1 MFQEVDA
8 ALVALIKDEAIGDA
22 DVAIALDVPNRPWFA
37 AVQGLTVNV
46 FLYDV
51 RENAARRDVMYEPV
65 LDETGRIVGRRAP
78 AMRYDLYYLLSVWGT
93 TDPAL
98 EHQVMAALLVGLG
111 RHDVFPEA
119 RVPEQHREL
128 GLWHL
133 SVASGGKRMMPGN
146 FGGEMKLQAEVSVTV
161 PLPPRIPLSVGPPV
175 DRPMDIRMA
184 GAGGQREQ
192 VQGRPPAPGDP
203 RAAGAQPGRRLS
215 PVSRSLGRV
224 GRSTR
229 RASGS
234 SSRRPSP
241 AVPPARPGQVGRR
254 APGPAG
260 CRWSAGRRPAAGCRR
275 SAAGSA
281 SGPARSRRSGSAG
294 RPDGGA
300 AQRARPGGPGPGRA
314 RPGPGPGRHRDEPP
328 RRTARPGAASAG
340 PAGPAAPPG
349 QAPQGQAPQG
359 QAPQGQAPQG
369 QAPQGQAPSPP
380 RPAERPAPQQ
390 PPSSAADH
398 RPSGR
403 KPSSRLPSSRRR
415 RRGPRAGHRGAPR
428 RRRSATARRSELSAS
443 AGQGF
448 DLDDL
453 AGAEG
458 AGPLVGDDSAR
469 GVGER
474 AAVPEGGGL
483 VAVAP
488 ARSGRQVLDRGGS
501 ARVGDGVVEVAA

>member
-37 AVQGLTVNV
+37 AVQSLTVNV

-51 RENAARRDVMYEPV
+51 RENVARRDVMYEPV

-203 RAAGAQPGRRLS
+203 RAAGAQPGQRPGQQPGQQVPRQGG
-215 PVSRSLGRV
+215 PVDPARQREQLAQAVARGAAGPPGAGRPP
-224 GRSTR
+224 GAGGPPQGQRPGQ
-229 RASGS
+229 ASG
-234 SSRRPSP
+234 
-241 AVPPARPGQVGRR
+241 AGGPARPADPMAVLRNALAQ
-254 APGPAG
+254 
-260 CRWSAGRRPAAGCRR
+260 
-275 SAAGSA
+275 
-281 SGPARSRRSGSAG
+281 
-294 RPDGGA
+294 A
-300 AQRARPGGPGPGRA
+300 AQAQA
-314 RPGPGPGRHRDEPP
+314 ALAQAQALVA
-328 RRTARPGAASAG
+328 TAMSR
-340 PAGPAAPPG
+340 PAGPPGEGQRPPG
-349 QAPQGQAPQG
+349 QQGQRPPGQQAQPPQGQPPQGQPPQGQPPQGQA
-359 QAPQGQAPQG
+359 A
-369 QAPQGQAPSPP
+369 PP
-380 RPAERPAPQQ
+380 RPAGGEQPVAEQPVAEQPVAEQPVAEQPVAEQPTPPRSTPQRPA
-390 PPSSAADH
+390 
-398 RPSGR
+398 
-403 KPSSRLPSSRRR
+403 RR
-415 RRGPRAGHRGAPR
+415 APR
-428 RRRSATARRSELSAS
+428 R
-443 AGQGF
+443 
-448 DLDDL
+448 
-453 AGAEG
+453 
-458 AGPLVGDDSAR
+458 
-469 GVGER
+469 
-474 AAVPEGGGL
+474 AAPPTG
-483 VAVAP
+483 
-488 ARSGRQVLDRGGS
+488 
-501 ARVGDGVVEVAA
+501 GDGTPE